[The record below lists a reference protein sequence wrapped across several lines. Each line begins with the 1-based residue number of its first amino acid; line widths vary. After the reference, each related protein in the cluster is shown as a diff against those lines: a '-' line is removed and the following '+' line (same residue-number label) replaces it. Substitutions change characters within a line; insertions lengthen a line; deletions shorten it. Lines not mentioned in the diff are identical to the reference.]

1 MNYQNSSRDAIEC
14 IYEANKS
21 GIWLWLENGALKLKL
36 PQDNDSS
43 VIIAKIRSKKDEII
57 EVLATNKV
65 YYSDYVNNYIYKIP
79 ADESELSFA
88 QERLWFIEQYEQ
100 GTNAYH
106 MPTLWELDSKTN
118 VSALKYALQKLVSRH
133 EVLRSTIRQSENGQC
148 GTQKVHF
155 EELQIDDIVL
165 DGKED
170 YLAIIRSEINRPFDL
185 SLEYPIRVRFYF
197 IDGISESDKIRTL
210 MLVNIHHIAND
221 GWSTDIFPK
230 ELYAYYEAYINHDLE
245 FCLPELEVQ
254 YKDYA
259 VWQRAYLKGEVLS
272 RQLNYWK
279 EKLSGFQNLNL
290 PTDYPRPKTVDYRGE
305 IELFN
310 LSSKVSRQLRELVQ
324 KYGVTMHS
332 VMLSSINILLGKYSG
347 QNDVV
352 TGCPIANRE
361 HPQIQGI
368 IGFFVNTQVN
378 RVLLNNVQ
386 TYAGLIKQVHN
397 DQIQNQLFQDIP
409 FEKLVE
415 ELGIERD
422 ISRNPIFQVSFVV
435 QSFGKQKKANDIQRN
450 YLRQSRLTELYE
462 TTKFDLSFYLDDTEE
477 EIELTINYATTLFT
491 RDTILRLVQHY
502 KNLLEGLVANPD
514 RPYSEIN
521 LSDSEEYNKI
531 VYSWNSTDKDYP
543 SDSTISKQFEIQAA
557 LTPDTVALVYEGRQL
572 SYKQLNER
580 SNQLARHIRS
590 EYEQRVKRLLP
601 VDTPI
606 GIYMERSLEMVTGI
620 LAILKAGGAYLPID
634 TNYPQERI
642 DYMLED
648 SGSEL
653 ILSQSELMQGS
664 SIHFAEDKVIYI
676 DNEEATCSKESSA
689 NLALQIKSGSLAY
702 VIYTSGTT
710 GRPKGVMV
718 EHGSVLSLVY
728 NDYIDLSADSVFA
741 FFSSPVFDATTF
753 ELWTPLLKGHRLI
766 IPADVRNLVS
776 DISRFRKFISINGIS
791 VMWLTKT
798 LFESLYYAD
807 NEVFSRLEYL
817 LIGGEALDRNI
828 VNKIVTSPSKPGHL
842 LNGYGPTEGT
852 TFTCTFELK
861 APVTAVNVPIGS
873 PINNRRVYVLDQDM
887 IPVPT
892 GVSGELYI
900 GGAGIARGY
909 LNQPDLTAGRFI
921 PNPFATEADH
931 AKGYTRLYKTG
942 DMVSWLPDGNLEFIG
957 RNDSQVKIRGYRIE
971 LGEIEHALSRIS
983 GIKQNCVLVKER
995 KTETGIDKY
1004 LVGYYIQDS
1013 SWQSSNDA
1021 EILESWEDLYDTEY
1035 DKAVSEDQ
1043 VESDFTGWN
1052 SYITGRPIPIP
1063 EMLLWQ
1069 QSITDIIKSLNPVR
1083 ILEVGVGSGLLMYP
1097 LLDEVQSYAGLDL
1110 SQSVIRRHKER
1121 LRDKENKTS
1130 FYHLKAD
1137 QIEALPLGEYYDTI
1151 IINSVCQYFPGIGY
1165 FEEMLAQALAKLS
1178 SGGSVFLG
1186 DIRNYA
1192 SHKDLIRD
1200 RFAYR
1205 GESCSQREIEQI
1217 ALKENELL
1225 ISPDYFRRLTK
1236 RNEKL
1241 EVRVLPRTGI
1251 YENELSKYRYD
1262 VLIRVKGE
1270 GRIINNRFVI
1280 DEVPGSD
1287 SIWKTGNDHNIPY
1300 LNQLSKEDIIRQLS
1314 VILPSYMVPA
1324 TMVVMESFPITINGK
1339 LDRQAL
1345 PDPDFGSP
1353 AEGYTAPASEMENT
1367 LCRIWQE
1374 VLGLECVGVTDN
1386 FFRMGGNS
1394 ILAIQLC
1401 HRMSKALGWNVKV
1414 VDLFNHYSIIKL
1426 LSNKKNYVVAYDE
1439 IEI

>member
-1 MNYQNSSRDAIEC
+1 MPHTNLKQIPISEYQKRFF
-14 IYEANKS
+14 
-21 GIWLWLENGALKLKL
+21 LEWTLA
-36 PQDNDSS
+36 PQDNTYTVSFVNRISGNLDVNLLKQACDIFIRRNEVMHAQYSKDGEYCYYGDFSIDDFFNQSVLLCEQSIESRIKEILTTPFNPSS
-43 VIIAKIRSKKDEII
+43 GVLMKFYLINSDIEGQKEFYFVFVAQHILIDLIAMRQVCSEISDAYNKLKNGNKLPFIINKSFTSAVEWEKDLLTDAYKASAKKYWLELIGEIPLKI
-57 EVLATNKV
+57 NLPRLNKNSLAFN
-65 YYSDYVNNYIYKIP
+65 VNNDQDKT
-79 ADESELSFA
+79 AG
-88 QERLWFIEQYEQ
+88 FI
-100 GTNAYH
+100 H
-106 MPTLWELDSKTN
+106 
-118 VSALKYALQKLVSRH
+118 
-133 EVLRSTIRQSENGQC
+133 
-148 GTQKVHF
+148 
-155 EELQIDDIVL
+155 
-165 DGKED
+165 
-170 YLAIIRSEINRPFDL
+170 FDL
-185 SLEYPIRVRFYF
+185 NPDYSVNLRKLANEKQTTVFTILAAVWGLVLSKYSNQKKILLSYPINTRSR
-197 IDGISESDKIRTL
+197 
-210 MLVNIHHIAND
+210 
-221 GWSTDIFPK
+221 
-230 ELYAYYEAYINHDLE
+230 E
-245 FCLPELEVQ
+245 FE
-254 YKDYA
+254 
-259 VWQRAYLKGEVLS
+259 
-272 RQLNYWK
+272 
-279 EKLSGFQNLNL
+279 
-290 PTDYPRPKTVDYRGE
+290 
-305 IELFN
+305 
-310 LSSKVSRQLRELVQ
+310 
-324 KYGVTMHS
+324 H
-332 VMLSSINILLGKYSG
+332 
-347 QNDVV
+347 V
-352 TGCPIANRE
+352 TGC
-361 HPQIQGI
+361 
-368 IGFFVNTQVN
+368 FVNNLPLKLEFDDVN
-378 RVLLNNVQ
+378 SLDE
-386 TYAGLIKQVHN
+386 TIKQIRTQRREGRKYQGYSYTN
-397 DQIQNQLFQDIP
+397 IILDQRKIRNAGADLYFNT
-409 FEKLVE
+409 F
-415 ELGIERD
+415 LG
-422 ISRNPIFQVSFVV
+422 
-435 QSFGKQKKANDIQRN
+435 QS
-450 YLRQSRLTELYE
+450 LLSTEL
-462 TTKFDLSFYLDDTEE
+462 L
-477 EIELTINYATTLFT
+477 
-491 RDTILRLVQHY
+491 
-502 KNLLEGLVANPD
+502 
-514 RPYSEIN
+514 N
-521 LSDSEEYNKI
+521 LSDSQVSPVDIVISDKSFFDVGLLYDDDIADSIKFKFEYRVALYDKDLIDQIVSSFKKLLFNYIINKEIQVPVCSVLGPEEYNKI

-653 ILSQSELMQGS
+653 ILSQRELMQGS

-1137 QIEALPLGEYYDTI
+1137 QIEELPLGEYYDTI